1 MGEGK
6 IGKPLYLL
14 YPSVTLTFTSQPL
27 SPPYQYFIKVMLPI
41 TTQFRCV
48 YLVDCNGIMV
58 CPHSCLEWSVEEEW
72 FTGEPSVVLR
82 IPSYG
87 RRGNRG
93 LVQAECLNT
102 IPHTDIKRNL
112 KKTTDAHT
120 GADPHRQWIKTGIIG
135 A

>member
-48 YLVDCNGIMV
+48 YLVDCNGVMV
-58 CPHSCLEWSVEEEW
+58 CPHSCVEWSVEEEW

-93 LVQAECLNT
+93 LGASRMFEHH
-102 IPHTDIKRNL
+102 PSHRHKEKS
-112 KKTTDAHT
+112 KKNH
-120 GADPHRQWIKTGIIG
+120 
-135 A
+135 